1 MPKKPAYGRGN
12 RSKCVSASEAS
23 NASCILV
30 VEPHPTLRM
39 VLAQRLRQDG
49 HMTAAVASAAEA
61 MQLCLD
67 QQPDLL
73 VSAELL
79 EETTALKLG
88 AQLRCPVMVLTART
102 GAEAVVSLLDSG
114 AEGVLPSAEAV
125 AGHGSSSHV
134 GRSQLSSAL
143 HVAVDVVE

>member
-1 MPKKPAYGRGN
+1 MPKKPDYGRQNGS
-12 RSKCVSASEAS
+12 RCVSASEAS

-30 VEPHPTLRM
+30 VEPHPTLRL

-61 MQLCLD
+61 MDLCLD

-79 EETTALKLG
+79 EEL
-88 AQLRCPVMVLTART
+88 
-102 GAEAVVSLLDSG
+102 SLI
-114 AEGVLPSAEAV
+114 
-125 AGHGSSSHV
+125 HI
-134 GRSQLSSAL
+134 
-143 HVAVDVVE
+143 

>member
-1 MPKKPAYGRGN
+1 
-12 RSKCVSASEAS
+12 
-23 NASCILV
+23 
-30 VEPHPTLRM
+30 
-39 VLAQRLRQDG
+39 
-49 HMTAAVASAAEA
+49 MTAAVASAAEA

-102 GAEAVVSLLDSG
+102 G
-114 AEGVLPSAEAV
+114 PKPW
-125 AGHGSSSHV
+125 SHCST
-134 GRSQLSSAL
+134 RR
-143 HVAVDVVE
+143 

>member
-23 NASCILV
+23 NSSCILV

-79 EETTALKLG
+79 EETL
-88 AQLRCPVMVLTART
+88 P
-102 GAEAVVSLLDSG
+102 VSL
-114 AEGVLPSAEAV
+114 E
-125 AGHGSSSHV
+125 
-134 GRSQLSSAL
+134 
-143 HVAVDVVE
+143 

>member
-1 MPKKPAYGRGN
+1 M
-12 RSKCVSASEAS
+12 SASEAS
-23 NASCILV
+23 NSSCILV

-114 AEGVLPSAEAV
+114 AEDVLRKPFGLEDA
-125 AGHGSSSHV
+125 
-134 GRSQLSSAL
+134 
-143 HVAVDVVE
+143 